1 MKGYSGHSLK
11 SHPPE
16 FPLLTLLRRGSFLG
30 KLMIINGM
38 MGLGDNLFERPF
50 IKALPKPIYLS
61 TPWPFIFHDIPDVHF
76 IRPQTTL
83 RTQAKNI
90 ARHADWVMPPT
101 RQPTRQIRYGAEGII
116 PGMTASFGVA
126 HGTFDL
132 PPLPSSPESGKYVV
146 VRPATVR
153 SEWRADTRN
162 PDPQYIYDAARE
174 ARARGYRVISVAD
187 LKDGEEWLVGFRP
200 KADVN
205 YLHGELPVEQ
215 LLSLVANA
223 SAVIGGIGWLV
234 PAALSAKVPAWII
247 CGGQGGYNAP
257 ELICPPGSTITFAV
271 PDNFCRCRL
280 KMHNCDKRISDYDSK
295 LAHWADRHL
304 AVV

>member
-1 MKGYSGHSLK
+1 
-11 SHPPE
+11 
-16 FPLLTLLRRGSFLG
+16 
-30 KLMIINGM
+30 MIIHSM
-38 MGLGDNLFERPF
+38 KGLGDNVYQRAF
-50 IKALPKPIYLS
+50 IKALPKPVYLD
-61 TPWPFIFHDIPDVHF
+61 TPWPEIYGGIDGVHF

-90 ARHADWVMPPT
+90 ARHADWVMPLG
-101 RQPTRQIRYGAEGII
+101 RQPGRHIRYGAEGII

-126 HGTFDL
+126 PGEFDL
-132 PPLPSSPESGKYVV
+132 PPLPPSPEQGKYVV

-162 PDPQYIYDAARE
+162 PLPMYIAE
-174 ARARGYRVISVAD
+174 AIMHASARGYKIISVAD
-187 LKDGEEWLVGFRP
+187 LQEGQEWLVGP
-200 KADVN
+200 EPYADVQ
-205 YLHGELPVEQ
+205 YHKGQLPIEQ

-234 PAALSAKVPAWII
+234 PAALASKVPAWII

-257 ELICPPGSTITFAV
+257 ELITPQGQTNITFAV

-280 KMHNCDKRISDYDSK
+280 KQHNCDKRISDYDSK
-295 LAHWADRHL
+295 LAQWADRL
-304 AVV
+304 LPVVS

>member
-1 MKGYSGHSLK
+1 
-11 SHPPE
+11 
-16 FPLLTLLRRGSFLG
+16 
-30 KLMIINGM
+30 MIIHAM
-38 MGLGDNLFERPF
+38 RGLGDSIYSRAF
-50 IKALPKPIYLS
+50 IKALPGKLYVD
-61 TPWPFIFHDIPDVHF
+61 TPWPELLTDLPNVHF

-90 ARHADWVMPPT
+90 ARHNSWTMPPT

-116 PGMTASFGVA
+116 NGMMASFGVMP
-126 HGTFDL
+126 GEFDL
-132 PPLPSSPESGKYVV
+132 PSLPPSPEQGKYVV

-162 PDPQYIYDAARE
+162 PNPEYIAWAAAE
-174 ARARGYRVISVAD
+174 AMRRGYRVISVAD
-187 LKDGEEWLVGFRP
+187 LADNVEWVVEPLP
-200 KADVN
+200 PADVR
-205 YLHGELPVEQ
+205 YHKGELPVEQ

-234 PAALSAKVPAWII
+234 PAALAAKVPAWVI

-257 ELICPPGSTITFAV
+257 ELITPKGQSNITFAV

-280 KMHNCDKRISDYDSK
+280 KQHNCDKRISDYDSK
-295 LAHWADRHL
+295 LTDWAGRHL
-304 AVV
+304 FMES